1 MQFESKMAVRDDVT
15 THLLEDGVEQL
26 LVVVEVD
33 ELASVVELV
42 VVVLFLVVE
51 HVTLDQQRLL
61 LRITKAIE
69 NIEQVET
76 NELVSNDCPL
86 HDVIAGEN
94 EAVDE
99 CEHGRLVRVGAVTAQ
114 FEQKETEAVA
124 LLLQT
129 LKNTKTS

>member
-1 MQFESKMAVRDDVT
+1 MAACDDV

-42 VVVLFLVVE
+42 VVVLLLGVE
-51 HVTLDQQRLL
+51 HVTLDQERLL
-61 LRITKAIE
+61 LRFTKAIE

-99 CEHGRLVRVGAVTAQ
+99 REHGRLVRVGTVTAQ
-114 FEQKETEAVA
+114 FEQEKTEAVA
-124 LLLQT
+124 LLLQA
-129 LKNTKTS
+129 LKM

>member
-1 MQFESKMAVRDDVT
+1 MQFESKMAARDDVT

-33 ELASVVELV
+33 ELASVVEFV

-69 NIEQVET
+69 NIEHVEA

-99 CEHGRLVRVGAVTAQ
+99 CEHGRLVRVGTVTAQ
-114 FEQKETEAVA
+114 FEQEEAEAVA

>member
-1 MQFESKMAVRDDVT
+1 MIVQLESKMAACDDV

-33 ELASVVELV
+33 ELVSVVELV
-42 VVVLFLVVE
+42 VVVLLLGVE
-51 HVTLDQQRLL
+51 HVTLDQERLL
-61 LRITKAIE
+61 LRFTKAIE

-99 CEHGRLVRVGAVTAQ
+99 REHGRLVRVGTVTAQ
-114 FEQKETEAVA
+114 FEQEKTEAVA
-124 LLLQT
+124 LLLQA
-129 LKNTKTS
+129 LKM